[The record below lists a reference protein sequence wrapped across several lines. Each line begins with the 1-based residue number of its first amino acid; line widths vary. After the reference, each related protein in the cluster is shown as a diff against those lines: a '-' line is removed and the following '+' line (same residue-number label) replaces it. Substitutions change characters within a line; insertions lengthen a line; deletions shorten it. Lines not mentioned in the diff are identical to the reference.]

1 MTLSVFIVQ
10 GPEYSTNCAIC
21 VAMRVQIM
29 LGFTG
34 RVFANDDGTEVGL
47 GFISGDDESQ
57 AC

>member
-10 GPEYSTNCAIC
+10 GPENSINCAIC
-21 VAMRVQIM
+21 VAMRVQIV

-34 RVFANDDGTEVGL
+34 RIFADDHGTEVGL

-57 AC
+57 AG